1 MKKGLGKGLGALLGG
16 FEDFNEPIKEINEV
30 KEVVPEIKKKED
42 VAVKDGVLEIDIGLI
57 DRNEDQPR
65 KIFDEKALKELA
77 HSIKQHGI
85 ISPLILQRTGDRYQI
100 IAGERRFRAGR
111 MAGLKTVPAIIKEYT
126 KQQISEVA
134 IIENL
139 QREDLNPIESAKAI
153 AQLIEQFSLTQEQVA
168 DKIGKSR
175 PAVANTL
182 RLLTLPEVVVKYV
195 EEGKLSA
202 GHARTLLGIDDRT
215 KMIELANY
223 AIAKKISVRDLE
235 IMVKKLNKPA
245 KQNEKSAQSLELKE
259 FANNL
264 KRIFSTKVSVIG
276 NDKKGRIYID
286 YYSPEDLQRIY
297 DIVNK

>member
-16 FEDFNEPIKEINEV
+16 LEDFNEPINEV
-30 KEVVPEIKKKED
+30 KEVKEEKKVVNEDNNVKE
-42 VAVKDGVLEIDIGLI
+42 GVLEIEIGLI
-57 DRNEDQPR
+57 DRNEEQPR

-100 IAGERRFRAGR
+100 IAGERRFRAAR

-153 AQLIEQFSLTQEQVA
+153 AQLIEQFNLTQEQVA

-182 RLLTLPEVVVKYV
+182 RLLTLPEVIVKYV

-202 GHARTLLGIDDRT
+202 GHARTLLAVEDKN
-215 KMIELANY
+215 KMLELANY
-223 AIAKKISVRDLE
+223 AISKKLSVRDLE
-235 IMVKKLNKPA
+235 LMVKKLNKPS
-245 KQNEKSAQSLELKE
+245 KQSEKEGQSLELKE

-264 KRIFSTKVSVIG
+264 NRIFSTKVSVIG
-276 NDKKGRIYID
+276 NDRKGRIYID

-297 DIVNK
+297 DVINK